1 MARVP
6 LIDPSDLGS
15 DDLSDE
21 EAANRPLT
29 RTLALAAKPGLAA
42 GLRAFGEAAE
52 TDSSLEPIVRETAI
66 LAVVR
71 RSPYQTRLSLPRAMA
86 AGVTEDML
94 EAIREE
100 DWTEPSFSP
109 DQKAVFRFAMT
120 YDAGHGINDAAF
132 DEMGAQ
138 FSPQQ
143 IVEIAALCS
152 YYGGLARMAIAL
164 AFEAEE

>member
-6 LIDPSDLGS
+6 LIDPSKLASG
-15 DDLSDE
+15 DLSDE
-21 EAANRPLT
+21 EKANRPLT
-29 RTLALAAKPGLAA
+29 RTLALATRPGLAA

-86 AGVTEDML
+86 AGITEDML
-94 EAIREE
+94 EAVQEE

-120 YDAGHGINDAAF
+120 YDAGHGINDASF
-132 DEMGAQ
+132 DEIRTEL
-138 FSPQQ
+138 SPEQ
-143 IVEIAALCS
+143 IVELAALCS

-164 AFEAEE
+164 AFEAED